1 MSFDDFI
8 TLDKMLQEAKYPIPR
23 TSNKSLHN
31 IMYDSDCVLNI
42 RIPNDHIQRM
52 NRLLEAA
59 HAAGEEI
66 PSLEDETDEQGQA
79 WDDIDD
85 IWNFLVLIR
94 AQIQGEE
101 NELHGQEELEEV
113 QDENDTSMPELE

>member
-1 MSFDDFI
+1 
-8 TLDKMLQEAKYPIPR
+8 
-23 TSNKSLHN
+23 
-31 IMYDSDCVLNI
+31 MYDSGCVLNI
-42 RIPNDHIQRM
+42 RISNDHIQRM

-59 HAAGEEI
+59 RAAGEEI

-85 IWNFLVLIR
+85 IWNFLVSIR
-94 AQIQGEE
+94 AQIQGKE

-113 QDENDTSMPELE
+113 